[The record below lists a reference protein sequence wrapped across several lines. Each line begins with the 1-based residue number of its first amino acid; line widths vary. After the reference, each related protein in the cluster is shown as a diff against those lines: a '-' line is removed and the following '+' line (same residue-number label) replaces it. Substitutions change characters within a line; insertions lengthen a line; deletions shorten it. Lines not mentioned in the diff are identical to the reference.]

1 MTTKTLLRKSLVI
14 VAALLLLIS
23 LLIIYK
29 LSSASIEVDAN
40 GIHKRLLVPINS
52 KGESI
57 GIRMGGGTGDGAKL
71 PGFLDGPIVRP
82 AGEGSWT
89 ATWFC
94 EDRVHEQRGNTPDLT
109 ITCAG
114 KTAVFPVGQQAPK
127 YAETMPM
134 PGKVAVLS
142 DVEGNQAFF
151 DGSLTKLGVM
161 DRDGKWTYGDGHL
174 VIVGDA
180 VDRGR
185 DVFGV
190 LWRLY
195 SLSIQAKRH
204 GGGVHLVQGNHEQYV
219 LHANPK
225 SVDSHHWYAVDQM
238 GGMKQAFAADTV
250 IGRWLREQ
258 PVLIRMGKVLFLHG
272 GIGKQVT
279 ESGMSIEQL
288 NAAMRSYWRG
298 EKLGK
303 PELEAVL
310 GMEGVTQYRGYLD
323 DEKGRAP
330 LPEVTAGLERFGA
343 STAVVGHTLVYKV
356 QTLYDGRVF
365 AIDVNTNE
373 AADETLVFENGEPR
387 VVPVVD
393 RGLLPE
399 TQGGLRRPFQLTDAS
414 DLRALGH
421 AVWEAI
427 KFSRVPYPY

>member
-1 MTTKTLLRKSLVI
+1 MNMKTLLRRSLVF
-14 VAALLLLIS
+14 VTVLLLLVVF
-23 LLIIYK
+23 LVVYK

-40 GIHKRLLVPINS
+40 GIHRRLIVPLKE
-52 KGESI
+52 KGGDI
-57 GIRMGGGTGDGAKL
+57 AIRMGGGTGDGAKL

-82 AGEGSWT
+82 ADDGSWS

-94 EDRVHEQRGNTPDLT
+94 EDRVFEQRGDTPELT
-109 ITCAG
+109 ISCG
-114 KTAVFPVGQQAPK
+114 GRKAVFPAGQQAPT

-142 DVEGNQAFF
+142 DLEGNLAFF
-151 DGSLTKLGVM
+151 DGSLAKLGVM
-161 DRDGKWTYGDGHL
+161 DENGNWTYGDGHL

-185 DVFGV
+185 EVFGV

-225 SVDSHHWYAVDQM
+225 SVDYQHWYAVDQM
-238 GGMKQAFAADTV
+238 GGMKKAFAADTV

-323 DEKGRAP
+323 DEGRRAL

-343 STAVVGHTLVYKV
+343 ITAVVGHTLVDKV

-373 AADETLVFENGEPR
+373 AADETLVFENGVPR

-393 RGLLPE
+393 RGLPPE
-399 TQGGLRRPFQLTDAS
+399 AQRGVRRPFQLTEAS